1 MPPIPTNRPISGLRV
16 VPKLSESEL
25 SSFDFGFCFAAHS
38 YDIMYP
44 NQTNKLKVNAI
55 LSTSPAKNKENFKK
69 KSYTYVRVG

>member
-16 VPKLSESEL
+16 VPKLSESES

-44 NQTNKLKVNAI
+44 NQTNKLKVNAV
-55 LSTSPAKNKENFKK
+55 LSTRPAKNKDLKK
-69 KSYTYVRVG
+69 NLIRM

>member
-16 VPKLSESEL
+16 VPKLSESES

-55 LSTSPAKNKENFKK
+55 LKIRKILKN
-69 KSYTYVRVG
+69 SYTYVRVG

>member
-16 VPKLSESEL
+16 VPKLSESES

-55 LSTSPAKNKENFKK
+55 LSTSPAKNKENLKK
-69 KSYTYVRVG
+69 NLIRMYA

>member
-16 VPKLSESEL
+16 VPKLSEGES
-25 SSFDFGFCFAAHS
+25 SSFDFGFCFAAYS

-55 LSTSPAKNKENFKK
+55 LSTRPAKNKDLKK
-69 KSYTYVRVG
+69 NLIHM